1 MFMVS
6 IDADTCVGCGE
17 CTQCCPAKLLSMAGD
32 KAEVSGD
39 AAECMG
45 CQSCTISCPCGAVVV
60 QEY

>member
-1 MFMVS
+1 
-6 IDADTCVGCGE
+6 
-17 CTQCCPAKLLSMAGD
+17 MAGD